1 MPSQASRGSCL
12 QTLFRVQL
20 LMQSGAGSYRLV
32 LTTTKKQAGLS
43 TLRVTEAYGRVTHC
57 PRLSTLIPCHLVLH
71 RAKFHETAAQHIR
84 KQLQLLKAELPLPP
98 ENDSNLASM
107 AAAGFGSHVLEDDQ
121 DDDGDQSGMY
131 ICPLSDSIPTFDC
144 DMQSY

>member
-1 MPSQASRGSCL
+1 MRA
-12 QTLFRVQL
+12 
-20 LMQSGAGSYRLV
+20 
-32 LTTTKKQAGLS
+32 
-43 TLRVTEAYGRVTHC
+43 TEAYGLVVTQS
-57 PRLSTLIPCHLVLH
+57 PRLRALIPCHVMLH

-121 DDDGDQSGMY
+121 DDDGDQSGVY
-131 ICPLSDSIPTFDC
+131 ICLLPNFNCGMPPYSCASLQHEDCLVGRLQFDIYASHAKQLLHAVMCLCTSQMSIE
-144 DMQSY
+144 